1 MSINT
6 NPEDNNTNPEETEAK
21 PKATIAELFAKW
33 FEKNLK
39 SRGNTVEE
47 FFAREED
54 EDETEETNKTEKTT
68 PTNFGETK

>member
-47 FFAREED
+47 FFSPEED
-54 EDETEETNKTEKTT
+54 EDNTEDTT
-68 PTNFGETK
+68 PTETKEA